1 MRTSFSLGR
10 SAFAVEERIMNIK
23 KYVFQK
29 AAIGH
34 VPVSG
39 TFELTPRCD
48 LSCEMCY
55 IRMSAEEE
63 AAMGEELTADEWL
76 ALGRQAVD
84 AGMVYLLL
92 TGGEPLLRP
101 DFPTIYSGLAEM
113 GIMLTLNTNGTLID
127 ERIVRCLERNPP
139 EKVNVT
145 LYGASG
151 DTYQRVC
158 GKASGY
164 ETAVHGIR
172 LLKEARIPVCINTT
186 FTRHNASDMED
197 IVSFAKQHGI
207 PIRMT
212 SYLFPPL
219 RCGREADES
228 CFLSPEEYGRL
239 GAAFDG
245 VTMDPAQKQRRA
257 DILARVRERSPA
269 SPSEGKAA
277 SCMAGRGA
285 FWVTWDG
292 QLLPC
297 GMLPRLGRSLKSD
310 RFVDIWADLAHV
322 MDAQALPVKCSGCPK
337 RILCP
342 VCIAVTQSVD
352 EPPEALCRY
361 CDSYMDSVSNMQR
374 EARW

>member
-1 MRTSFSLGR
+1 
-10 SAFAVEERIMNIK
+10 MNIK

-29 AAIGH
+29 AAINH
-34 VPVSG
+34 IPVSG
-39 TFELTPRCD
+39 TFELTPRCN

-55 IRMSAEEE
+55 IRMSATEE
-63 AAMGEELTADEWL
+63 AAIGQELTADEWL
-76 ALGRQAVD
+76 SLGKQAVD

-101 DFPTIYSGLAEM
+101 DFSEIYSGLAEM
-113 GIMLTLNTNGTLID
+113 GILLTLNTNGTLVD
-127 ERIVRCLERNPP
+127 EYIVRCLAEHPP

-145 LYGASG
+145 LYGTSS

-158 GKASGY
+158 GSANSY
-164 ETAVHGIR
+164 EAALHGIG
-172 LLKEARIPVCINTT
+172 LLKEANIPVCINTT
-186 FTRHNASDMED
+186 FTRHNAADMEH
-197 IVSFAKQHGI
+197 IVSFAKQNDI

-219 RCGREADES
+219 RCSRKSDKG
-228 CFLSPEEYGRL
+228 CFLPPEEYGRL
-239 GAAFDG
+239 GAAFDQI
-245 VTMDPAQKQRRA
+245 TMDSTQKKRRA
-257 DILARVRERSPA
+257 DILIRVREHA
-269 SPSEGKAA
+269 SELPSEGKAA

-297 GMLPRLGRSLKSD
+297 GMLPQLGRSLKSES
-310 RFVDIWADLAHV
+310 FTNIWANLDHV
-322 MDAQALPVKCSGCPK
+322 MNAQTLPQKCSGCHK

-342 VCIAVTQSVD
+342 VCIAVTQSAN

-361 CDSYMDSVSNMQR
+361 CDSYMESIFKMQR
-374 EARW
+374 ESQC

>member
-1 MRTSFSLGR
+1 
-10 SAFAVEERIMNIK
+10 MNIK
-23 KYVFQK
+23 QYVFKKGTQN
-29 AAIGH
+29 H

-48 LSCEMCY
+48 LSCEMCS

-63 AAMGEELTADEWL
+63 AAMGRELTADEWL

-101 DFPTIYSGLAEM
+101 DFLTIYSGLAEM

-164 ETAVHGIR
+164 EAAIHGIR
-172 LLKEARIPVCINTT
+172 LLKEAKIPICINTT
-186 FTRHNASDMED
+186 YTRHNASDMED

-207 PIRMT
+207 PIRMMT
-212 SYLFPPL
+212 
-219 RCGREADES
+219 
-228 CFLSPEEYGRL
+228 
-239 GAAFDG
+239 
-245 VTMDPAQKQRRA
+245 
-257 DILARVRERSPA
+257 
-269 SPSEGKAA
+269 
-277 SCMAGRGA
+277 
-285 FWVTWDG
+285 
-292 QLLPC
+292 
-297 GMLPRLGRSLKSD
+297 
-310 RFVDIWADLAHV
+310 
-322 MDAQALPVKCSGCPK
+322 
-337 RILCP
+337 
-342 VCIAVTQSVD
+342 
-352 EPPEALCRY
+352 
-361 CDSYMDSVSNMQR
+361 
-374 EARW
+374 